1 MALEIAFTVTES
13 DDCLEWDVVD
23 STGNYNV
30 TTTPGGYGAPNTA
43 SSAIVSVIINVL
55 PYGETVPTIFTLTV
69 ATNVVTAATW
79 TAPDGT
85 VTNILAD
92 LAYTVF
98 PFTEAAPF
106 TIYGEWMGNGE
117 DSELTAGA
125 YNFEYIIATSGGAL
139 TYNTDIDQL
148 ITCQVCCCV
157 RSAAVDLDAT
167 DCKCNKDKVDKA
179 VRASIF
185 LDSAIWAMENA
196 EIEKSVNNLA
206 MAKAI
211 CSGECKNC

>member
-1 MALEIAFTVTES
+1 MALEILFEVEES
-13 DDCLEWDVVD
+13 EDCLEWDLTD
-23 STGNYNV
+23 TTGAYNV
-30 TTTPGGYGAPNTA
+30 TTNPTGYGSPNTA
-43 SSAIVSVIINVL
+43 SSAIVSAIINVL
-55 PYGETVPTIFTLTV
+55 PYGETVPTIFTLTI

-106 TIYGEWMGNGE
+106 TIYGEWMGNGA
-117 DSELTAGA
+117 DSELTSGA

-157 RSAAVDLDAT
+157 RSAAVDLDAS
-167 DCKCNKDKVDKA
+167 DCKCNKEKVDKA

-196 EIEKSVNNLA
+196 EVEKAVANLNQA
-206 MAKAI
+206 HDI
-211 CSGECKNC
+211 CSGNCVNC